1 MDRSEEEV
9 SGVPDSFRGDE
20 SPATKSQLWY
30 QQEATRQSF
39 QKLNV
44 RLGETFDELRQANAH
59 TQGAIQELRQDV
71 GAKQDALQTT
81 MKNFEGMLRT
91 MGAQLAN
98 LSVRNHDRHSNPQ
111 SNSGLIQDPEAHDA
125 RRHASQRNE
134 SRPPSVLKLVCSL
147 FVDP

>member
-44 RLGETFDELRQANAH
+44 RLGETFDELRQANTH
-59 TQGAIQELRQDV
+59 TRKV
-71 GAKQDALQTT
+71 RF
-81 MKNFEGMLRT
+81 KNFAKTWEQNKMHFKQT
-91 MGAQLAN
+91 
-98 LSVRNHDRHSNPQ
+98 
-111 SNSGLIQDPEAHDA
+111 
-125 RRHASQRNE
+125 
-134 SRPPSVLKLVCSL
+134 
-147 FVDP
+147 